1 MEGGVDC
8 SRTVSSPSLGAGK
21 KVGKIL
27 AVRVQ
32 MLDDTITMFQIQVK
46 WGGRKKEK
54 NLLWVPTNLKEVT
67 GRGSR
72 SSPSR
77 STLLIYF
84 QALKEKCRLTIGCGV
99 PSIHPII
106 YIFFP
111 LLREEEFYVRLQREI
126 LSFSGCQI
134 YLYVRNHLWGPS
146 PFGRFTW
153 FTLWIRCSKCSLY
166 YWLERACYSMRPV
179 LLVSRDLNP
188 LIVATRSI
196 FLLLVSLLHTFIFQ
210 TWFCLTGQSSG
221 QCLVWPGLSAGQ
233 SSGGRLLWS
242 RICRSGEGQIL
253 VGHGETHEPA
263 VGAFLDRPSA
273 PFRCQI
279 LRPRSCTIRRG
290 VHSLPLLHAD
300 QTGSVSRSASV

>member
-54 NLLWVPTNLKEVT
+54 LIMGSHEPEGSHRSWVKKLPFSFNPPDLFSGFKRKV
-67 GRGSR
+67 
-72 SSPSR
+72 
-77 STLLIYF
+77 
-84 QALKEKCRLTIGCGV
+84 QAHDRVRCTIH
-99 PSIHPII
+99 PSIHPIT

-111 LLREEEFYVRLQREI
+111 LVREEEFYVRLQREI

-153 FTLWIRCSKCSLY
+153 FTLRIRCSKCSLY
-166 YWLERACYSMRPV
+166 YWLERACYSMRPGL
-179 LLVSRDLNP
+179 LLVSRDWNP

-196 FLLLVSLLHTFIFQ
+196 FCCWFPYYTNSYSKLDFIF
-210 TWFCLTGQSSG
+210 
-221 QCLVWPGLSAGQ
+221 
-233 SSGGRLLWS
+233 
-242 RICRSGEGQIL
+242 
-253 VGHGETHEPA
+253 
-263 VGAFLDRPSA
+263 
-273 PFRCQI
+273 
-279 LRPRSCTIRRG
+279 
-290 VHSLPLLHAD
+290 
-300 QTGSVSRSASV
+300 